1 MKRRGS
7 NVCRD
12 VTQLT
17 LLASGPAM
25 SAEVQ
30 HLKQMVKDNSTI
42 LCTDIL
48 RREASPLIVCCI
60 LHLFCAADGTMPRHC
75 LSFLP

>member
-1 MKRRGS
+1 MKRRGY

-17 LLASGPAM
+17 LLASGLAM

-30 HLKQMVKDNSTI
+30 HLKQTGGLAQLSRLV
-42 LCTDIL
+42 
-48 RREASPLIVCCI
+48 V
-60 LHLFCAADGTMPRHC
+60 LFKMP
-75 LSFLP
+75 